1 MLSTFSQM
9 PDGSEI
15 EDPRKWVE
23 QLHTNMETLAFSAG
37 LPETSLKRT
46 DRFQSIKVQSRLQD
60 IHAIIERISP
70 WFDYSKER
78 SWLWFRSTPIPA
90 FDNKSAS
97 EVLREFGSQGLI
109 AISDYI
115 SMKEAGGF
123 E

>member
-60 IHAIIERISP
+60 IHAIIERIH
-70 WFDYSKER
+70 
-78 SWLWFRSTPIPA
+78 
-90 FDNKSAS
+90 
-97 EVLREFGSQGLI
+97 G
-109 AISDYI
+109 
-115 SMKEAGGF
+115 
-123 E
+123 

>member
-70 WFDYSKER
+70 WFDYYKER

-97 EVLREFGSQGLI
+97 EVLRECGSQGLI
-109 AISDYI
+109 AIHDYI
-115 SMKEAGGF
+115 GMKEAGGF